1 MSSESEDIMNP
12 VPELS
17 TFLTFLVGLSL
28 FGIIA
33 VINRYRRRC
42 TSCRRRLGFMKLSK
56 CYCNNCWAEK
66 IDRAREGGERDDSV
80 LSQFRRG
87 KETAN

>member
-1 MSSESEDIMNP
+1 MSEPSSLASFTLGLIMMGGYN
-12 VPELS
+12 VLK
-17 TFLTFLVGLSL
+17 
-28 FGIIA
+28 
-33 VINRYRRRC
+33 RYFRKC
-42 TSCRRRLGFMKLSK
+42 TSCGQRLGFMKLSK